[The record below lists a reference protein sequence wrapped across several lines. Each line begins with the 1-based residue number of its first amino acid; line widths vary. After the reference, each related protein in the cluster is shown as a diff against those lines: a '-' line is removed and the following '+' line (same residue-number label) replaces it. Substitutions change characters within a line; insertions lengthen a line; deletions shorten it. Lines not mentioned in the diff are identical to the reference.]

1 MQPCMLSQYLV
12 LQDFLTCEGQLA
24 SFSPLGRITRR
35 MTNVAR
41 RPRGLKKVQLYGS
54 KGSSSPYIGTGRAGQ
69 LHNII
74 GLPLREILLM

>member
-1 MQPCMLSQYLV
+1 
-12 LQDFLTCEGQLA
+12 
-24 SFSPLGRITRR
+24 

-69 LHNII
+69 LYNII
-74 GLPLREILLM
+74 GLPLREILLLQKKIEGSTPANVVKPKCVV